1 MSEQVTLVTYLY
13 AKPEKE
19 EELVNIL
26 QPLEAPTREESGC
39 INYHLHRSTEDPL
52 CYMFYENWTSMEDL
66 DNHLTKPH
74 LEPLLSRTDELFQR
88 DVKIEFYTMLSDA
101 SA

>member
-1 MSEQVTLVTYLY
+1 
-13 AKPEKE
+13 
-19 EELVNIL
+19 
-26 QPLEAPTREESGC
+26 
-39 INYHLHRSTEDPL
+39 
-52 CYMFYENWTSMEDL
+52 MFYENWTSMEDL

-74 LEPLLSRTDELFQR
+74 LAPLLSRTDELLQR